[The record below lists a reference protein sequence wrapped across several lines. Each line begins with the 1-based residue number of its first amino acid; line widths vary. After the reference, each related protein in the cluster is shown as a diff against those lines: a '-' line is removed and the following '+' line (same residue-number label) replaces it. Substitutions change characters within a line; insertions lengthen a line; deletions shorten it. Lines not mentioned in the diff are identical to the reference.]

1 MLNEGA
7 PMPEFSLPDQNGRIF
22 NSKDYIGKPLVIYFY
37 PKDNTPGCTKEAC
50 SFRDSYGEYQKMGI
64 TVVGISADSPNSHE
78 KFAKKF
84 NLPFI
89 LLADTEKTVLRAFG
103 AWGEKKLYGKVYEG
117 VIRSTFV
124 IGPDG
129 KVKKVFPKVSPEGH
143 ASEVL
148 AFV

>member
-1 MLNEGA
+1 
-7 PMPEFSLPDQNGRIF
+7 
-22 NSKDYIGKPLVIYFY
+22 
-37 PKDNTPGCTKEAC
+37 
-50 SFRDSYGEYQKMGI
+50 
-64 TVVGISADSPNSHE
+64 
-78 KFAKKF
+78 
-84 NLPFI
+84 
-89 LLADTEKTVLRAFG
+89 
-103 AWGEKKLYGKVYEG
+103 VYEG